1 MLKLLIADLKM
12 MYRDRQTL
20 FWALVFPIM
29 FILIFGLFNFDD
41 GGGADVAIIDQV
53 NSPVSQIMVEQLREI
68 DFFEI
73 DETITDEA
81 TGRQA
86 LKDGELSFVIVIPES
101 FGSGSPQVGAGASLP
116 STTTAALQVYFDQK
130 NVQMNPIVLGFL
142 RQFTSEAN
150 LQAAGAP
157 QLFTLEEHP
166 LDAKQ
171 LTYMDFL
178 TPGVI
183 GMALMT
189 SSVIGIAVSISR
201 YREQRILKRI
211 LATPLS
217 VRRFLTAEVTSYLI
231 LALVQTSLI
240 IGIAK
245 LVYDVNIY
253 GNLIY
258 IYILALLG
266 NLIFLNLGFIV
277 AGLSQTSRSAE
288 GMANVITMPM
298 MFLAGVFFP
307 VDALPGIMQRI
318 VEVLPLTWL
327 LKALRAVALD
337 GETLL
342 ALGTEL
348 AFVGGWIVLTFIVA
362 LRTFNFARE

>member
-12 MYRDRQTL
+12 MYRDRQTF
-20 FWALVFPIM
+20 FWSLVFPIM
-29 FILIFGLFNFDD
+29 FILIFGLFNFD
-41 GGGADVAIIDQV
+41 GGGGGDVAIIDRA
-53 NSPVSQIMVEQLREI
+53 NSPVSRIMVDELRNI

-101 FGSGSPQVGAGASLP
+101 FGSPQAGAGGLLP
-116 STTTAALQVYFDQK
+116 STSTAALQVYFDQK
-130 NVQMNPIVLGFL
+130 NGQTNPIVLGFL

-150 LQAAGAP
+150 LQAVGAP
-157 QLFTLEEHP
+157 QLFTLETHP

-171 LTYMDFL
+171 LTYIDFL
-178 TPGVI
+178 MPGVI
-183 GMALMT
+183 GMSLMF
-189 SSVIGIAVSISR
+189 SSLFGISVGVSR

-217 VRRFLTAEVTSYLI
+217 VRQFLTAEVTSYLI
-231 LALVQTSLI
+231 LSLVQTSLI

-266 NLIFLNLGFIV
+266 NFIFLNLGFIV
-277 AGLSQTSRSAE
+277 AGLSQTSKSAE
-288 GMANVITMPM
+288 GMANVVAMPM
-298 MFLAGVFFP
+298 MFLSGVFLA
-307 VDALPGIMQRI
+307 VDSLPEIMQKI

-337 GETLL
+337 GEALS